1 MVCLSRLYYFKFYTG
16 VFHKFHLVSFGEL
29 SLVVSDLHSETKD
42 SKVRVRLVTMCR
54 GKLSAIIAQLMSKCL

>member
-42 SKVRVRLVTMCR
+42 SRLLGMRR
-54 GKLSAIIAQLMSKCL
+54 GERITHLISNRPANV